1 MGDTTECLKYCLDMT
16 LAAVYLRQSLD
27 RTGEAVAV
35 ARQRQDCTDLC
46 KAKGW
51 VPLEFVDNDV
61 SASTGRKRPAYERM
75 LAAIEAEEVGAVV
88 AWDLDRLHRRPVELE
103 AFIDLA
109 DRHRLALA
117 TVSGD
122 VDLSTP
128 QGRLVARLKGS
139 VAKHEM
145 EHKSARQTRA
155 MQQLAESGR
164 PKWRKA
170 FGFREGADG
179 PEPDPVTAPLVAEA
193 YRLILAGGTLSA
205 VCTLFN
211 TAGAFGLNGKPW
223 TPSTVS
229 LFMRAPRNAGLRSYN
244 GDIVGSGTWAPL
256 VDEPLWR
263 STQAVLDDPARK
275 KPGRK
280 SVRKHLLTGVMHCGR
295 QGCDGL
301 LSGQWVMQRT
311 GGKPGR
317 PKAGQVKE
325 SHSGQVG
332 HRIAYQC
339 KVCRRCSIR
348 ADQAEPLLLDLVI
361 GRLAKLDAVDL
372 LKAAPAD
379 PDAADR
385 MRSERL
391 TLLARMDTAAD
402 DYADGQLDGRG
413 YARVRDRIGAQLA
426 ELDRGEADA
435 ERLRV
440 FDGIPLGTEKVGAAI
455 ARLAEDQ
462 PDRYR
467 AVIDLLLTVTIAP
480 VGKRG
485 NVADP
490 ERIKVVWR

>member
-1 MGDTTECLKYCLDMT
+1 MT
-16 LAAVYLRQSLD
+16 IAAVYLRQSLD

-35 ARQRQDCTDLC
+35 ARQREDCTELC
-46 KAKGW
+46 RSKGW
-51 VPLEFVDNDV
+51 NPREFVDNDV
-61 SASTGRKRPAYERM
+61 SASTGKKRPAYQKM
-75 LAAIEAEEVGAVV
+75 LAAIESGEVGAVV

-170 FGFREGADG
+170 FGYLDGATG
-179 PEPDPVTAPLVAEA
+179 PQPDPVTAPLVAEA
-193 YRLILAGGTLSA
+193 HRLILAGGTLAA
-205 VCTLFN
+205 VCSLFN
-211 TAGAFGLNGKPW
+211 DAGAVGLNGKPW

-229 LFMRAPRNAGLRSYN
+229 LFLRSPRNAGLRAYR
-244 GDIVGSGTWAPL
+244 GDIVGTGTWPPL
-256 VDEPLWR
+256 VDEQTWR
-263 STQAVLDDPARK
+263 STQAVLDDPNRK

-280 SVRKHLLTGVMHCGR
+280 SVRKHLLTGVMVCGR
-295 QGCDGL
+295 QGCDGRL
-301 LSGQWVMQRT
+301 TGTWVMART
-311 GGKPGR
+311 GGSPGR
-317 PKAGQVKE
+317 PRAGEAKAHPGTVA
-325 SHSGQVG
+325 
-332 HRIAYQC
+332 HRIAYAC
-339 KVCRRCSIR
+339 KTCRKTSVR
-348 ADQAEPLLLDLVI
+348 AENVEPLLLDLVA
-361 GRLAKLDAVDL
+361 GRLTMPDAVEL
-372 LKAAPAD
+372 LKTPSSAPE
-379 PDAADR
+379 DAER
-385 MRSERL
+385 LRTERL
-391 TLLARMDTAAD
+391 TLLARLDTAAD

-413 YARVRDRIGAQLA
+413 YARVRDRLQERLA
-426 ELDRGEADA
+426 ELDRAETDA

-440 FDGIPLGTEKVGAAI
+440 FDGIPLGTTEVAA
-455 ARLAEDQ
+455 AVKLLADEQ

-467 AVIDLLLTVTIAP
+467 AIIDLLVTVTVAP

-485 NVADP
+485 NQFDP
-490 ERIKVVWR
+490 ERIQVVWR